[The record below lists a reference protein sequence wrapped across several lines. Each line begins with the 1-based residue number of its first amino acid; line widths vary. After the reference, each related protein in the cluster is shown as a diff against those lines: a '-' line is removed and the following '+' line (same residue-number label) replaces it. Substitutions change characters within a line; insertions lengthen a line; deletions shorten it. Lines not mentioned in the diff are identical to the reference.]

1 MFKSRLFTA
10 MITPFDKNLEVNLE
24 KTKEFADYLINTGN
38 EGLVVCGTTG
48 ESPTLSH
55 KEKISLFKTVKETI
69 GNRGEIIAGTG
80 SYCTK
85 SSIELTKAAE
95 EVGVDGIM
103 LVVPYYN
110 KPPQAALYE
119 HFKAIANSTELPIM
133 LYNVPGRTSMN
144 LLPETVQKLAEIPN
158 IVAIKEAVG
167 NMDQVSALKSLLPE
181 EFLVY
186 SGDDSLTLP
195 MLALGCQGVVSVA
208 GNVYASEINE
218 MIKSFVA
225 GDVEKAAKLHQRLLP
240 LFKAMFIT
248 TNPIPVKAAVN
259 LLGLEVGSLRLPLID
274 ANSEQLAII
283 RNAMEELNLK
293 VKM

>member
-10 MITPFDKNLEVNLE
+10 MVTPFNEQLEVNLE
-24 KTKEFADYLINTGN
+24 KTKEFADFLINTGS
-38 EGLVVCGTTG
+38 EGLVVAGTTG
-48 ESPTLSH
+48 ESPTLTD
-55 KEKISLFKTVKETI
+55 KEKISLYKTVKETV
-69 GNRGEIIAGTG
+69 GNKGEVIAGTG

-119 HFKAIANSTELPIM
+119 HFKAIASSTKLPIM
-133 LYNVPGRTSMN
+133 LYNVPGRTSTN
-144 LLPETVQKLAEIPN
+144 LLPETVQRLAEIPN
-158 IVAIKEAVG
+158 IVAIKEAAG
-167 NMDQVSALKSLLPE
+167 NMDQVSALKSLLPD

-195 MLALGCQGVVSVA
+195 MLALGCQGVVSVVS
-208 GNVYASEINE
+208 NVLGSELNE
-218 MIKSFVA
+218 MIKAFIA
-225 GDVEKAAKLHQRLLP
+225 GDIKKAARLHQKLLP
-240 LFKAMFIT
+240 LFKALFIT

-259 LLGLEVGSLRLPLID
+259 LLGLEVGSTRLPLID
-274 ANSEQLAII
+274 ANSEQITII
-283 RNAMEELNLK
+283 RNAMEKLNLK
-293 VKM
+293 VKK